1 MEAEVPVLLCV
12 VCYERKPLGQFRRR
26 KRDGDRRHYQC
37 QTCANAYMRE
47 WRAERR
53 RERLDSALV
62 DLHRYRESPGQI
74 EHLAAV
80 VIAMFHGAA
89 GFAVEYANAFDAA
102 RDAGDH
108 KAVLRYL
115 LGLADFLWV
124 AERAKARRKIAHEKR
139 KRRRATRLRA
149 ERQKYDYE

>member
-12 VCYERKPLGQFRRR
+12 ICCERKPLDQFRRR
-26 KRDGDRRHYQC
+26 KRDSDRRHYEC
-37 QTCANAYMRE
+37 QACANAYMRE

-53 RERLDSALV
+53 RERLNSALV
-62 DLHRYRESPGQI
+62 DLHRYRESLGQV

-89 GFAVEYANAFDAA
+89 GFAAEYANAFDAA

-108 KAVLRYL
+108 KATLRYL
-115 LGLADFLWV
+115 LGLAD
-124 AERAKARRKIAHEKR
+124 
-139 KRRRATRLRA
+139 
-149 ERQKYDYE
+149 